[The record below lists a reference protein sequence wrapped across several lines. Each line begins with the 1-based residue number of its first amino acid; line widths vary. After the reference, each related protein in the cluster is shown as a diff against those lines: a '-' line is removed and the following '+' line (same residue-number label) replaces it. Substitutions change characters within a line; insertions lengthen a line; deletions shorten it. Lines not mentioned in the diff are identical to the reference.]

1 VLCAAV
7 VNACTGARGAGQTD
21 TTCVC
26 WPGDTDGVFG
36 REVSKTVTQAHPF
49 YRDMEHSDVSS
60 LASASHCE
68 WICDYFSSS
77 FSSPAEFC
85 LVMVGNIDIPSTTS
99 LLAQYMGSIGVPAAP
114 RDAGCSLRPSC
125 EDVNGLGVTFPS
137 KGLTLRVERPM
148 VQALRSRACVSR

>member
-1 VLCAAV
+1 
-7 VNACTGARGAGQTD
+7 
-21 TTCVC
+21 
-26 WPGDTDGVFG
+26 
-36 REVSKTVTQAHPF
+36 
-49 YRDMEHSDVSS
+49 MEHSDVSS